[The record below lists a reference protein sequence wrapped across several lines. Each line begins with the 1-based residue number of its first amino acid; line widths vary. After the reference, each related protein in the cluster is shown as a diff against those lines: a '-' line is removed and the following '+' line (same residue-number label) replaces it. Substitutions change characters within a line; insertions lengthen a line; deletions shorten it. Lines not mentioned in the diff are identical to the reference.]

1 MKWLTLMLTKRSG
14 VAVSCHALM
23 QPIINHCFIYIFILH
38 ANSYNIL
45 SHFVCT
51 SLTYNCQ
58 QYMSILLAVFAQLII
73 EILYEMEVM

>member
-38 ANSYNIL
+38 ANSYNIPSHL
-45 SHFVCT
+45 SIH
-51 SLTYNCQ
+51 
-58 QYMSILLAVFAQLII
+58 QYHMCFIQYVSILLAVFAQLII